1 MKIFSYR
8 KLPFTPVGS
17 EVVYVDSGQ
26 STDLDAILAR
36 YWRDVDV
43 AVQYHCGMRFRYL
56 PKAMETISIDMK
68 RYVCPSPHLLDLS
81 VEGIPSRRMTHFL
94 NDGNT
99 GEIAPGVLLWTEG
112 SIDRNEVYYQPIPA
126 FAGNT
131 VRSIIVAVVKCLQ
144 TEARKHDQEIMR
156 SQWIDLDDVGVRH
169 SIPFRACVE
178 RSLPDETE
186 ADRSFDDEV
195 HKLLK
200 EARERIDAL
209 RARGVSEMVLQRL
222 VTPYTAKSTLLI
234 THDWRIILPYFGNL
248 EIEMRPLV
256 KAVYFLFLCHPEGIR
271 FKDLPDHRDELT
283 RIYKT
288 LRGGEL
294 TDKARLSIEDVTDP
308 TKNSINEKCARIRE
322 AFLLKM
328 DDSHASFYIVSGKRA
343 QPKSVYITSFDD
355 SVKWED
361 DRVAPH
367 FEEQGEKV
375 SIQFPEDLELIIR
388 I

>member
-1 MKIFSYR
+1 
-8 KLPFTPVGS
+8 
-17 EVVYVDSGQ
+17 
-26 STDLDAILAR
+26 
-36 YWRDVDV
+36 
-43 AVQYHCGMRFRYL
+43 
-56 PKAMETISIDMK
+56 
-68 RYVCPSPHLLDLS
+68 
-81 VEGIPSRRMTHFL
+81 
-94 NDGNT
+94 
-99 GEIAPGVLLWTEG
+99 
-112 SIDRNEVYYQPIPA
+112 
-126 FAGNT
+126 
-131 VRSIIVAVVKCLQ
+131 
-144 TEARKHDQEIMR
+144 
-156 SQWIDLDDVGVRH
+156 
-169 SIPFRACVE
+169 
-178 RSLPDETE
+178 
-186 ADRSFDDEV
+186 
-195 HKLLK
+195 
-200 EARERIDAL
+200 
-209 RARGVSEMVLQRL
+209 MVLQRL

-283 RIYKT
+283 RLYKT